1 MTSATEL
8 DSVTPNARQT
18 GLRAAAR
25 RVWRSSRVFV
35 TVTVVNAIVQSLLI
49 VPRPIFGID
58 TGLFVLLA
66 IASYVVLV
74 ASLTI
79 IVGAALQ
86 SGTGPSTLRTA
97 YGKMRPHLLRFVVIT
112 VLWTIA
118 TVIGLLFWTYPGL
131 LILALTPYVVIA
143 AADGH
148 EHPVR
153 ANFQAIKFHF
163 GRYVGL
169 LLVTVVLLS
178 LMFLASAALTFFVDG
193 APAAFLIWLYLGFIG
208 CWLMTGWVL
217 LWRSTPPGQ
226 ESASA
231 TD

>member
-1 MTSATEL
+1 MESIPAFSFYWLLRRTSC
-8 DSVTPNARQT
+8 SSPRS
-18 GLRAAAR
+18 
-25 RVWRSSRVFV
+25 RSSLARHCSPEPARVPCAPP
-35 TVTVVNAIVQSLLI
+35 TEDAPT
-49 VPRPIFGID
+49 P
-58 TGLFVLLA
+58 
-66 IASYVVLV
+66 ASC
-74 ASLTI
+74 
-79 IVGAALQ
+79 
-86 SGTGPSTLRTA
+86 
-97 YGKMRPHLLRFVVIT
+97 FVVIT

-169 LLVTVVLLS
+169 LLVTVVLLFADVS
-178 LMFLASAALTFFVDG
+178 GQRRRFTFFVDG